1 MCVLHYHFIIVLFV
15 LVQLKNN
22 TQLKKC
28 QQKRIVNYYYR
39 KDLHIYISIYSDYL
53 HFLLLKQNK
62 CYNNYINNRGGT
74 MNKINNKILIFGN
87 LVAISLS
94 VTSTGIQ
101 TYLIENK
108 KVTYENIES
117 RINYSE
123 ENTENV
129 VAYINETPY
138 LTLKEAI
145 TAANTTGGTIKL
157 ANDITFNEA

>member
-1 MCVLHYHFIIVLFV
+1 
-15 LVQLKNN
+15 
-22 TQLKKC
+22 
-28 QQKRIVNYYYR
+28 
-39 KDLHIYISIYSDYL
+39 
-53 HFLLLKQNK
+53 
-62 CYNNYINNRGGT
+62 